1 MATNPIITCSV
12 WVMISRSGVTM
23 RRYASVP
30 IELYTTR
37 MLTNDKANT
46 TAQITLSPLRLLSAH
61 ILMLLIMR
69 RYQIV
74 FTPYSFP
81 VLLPVLSPPP
91 GTGHRDLHSYGTG
104 RNSHRQ
110 AKATRH
116 RPPRPPAK
124 PSEPIRAC
132 LGSPVLWLPHR

>member
-46 TAQITLSPLRLLSAH
+46 TAQITLSPLGLLSAH
-61 ILMLLIMR
+61 TLMLLIMR
-69 RYQIV
+69 RYHIV
-74 FTPYSFP
+74 LTPHSVP
-81 VLLPVLSPPP
+81 VLLPVLAPPP
-91 GTGHRDLHSYGTG
+91 GTAHRDRNSHGTA
-104 RNSHRQ
+104 RNSHRP
-110 AKATRH
+110 AEATR
-116 RPPRPPAK
+116 
-124 PSEPIRAC
+124 
-132 LGSPVLWLPHR
+132 